1 MNTTAP
7 DAFAL
12 DPDSPGYY
20 RRLPSPVDQDTTTTG
35 TTTGTTTER
44 FAPTL
49 HAQGAWQPHEQHMS
63 PVAALVMHAVET
75 HLAARGGPES
85 TLQVARVTYEI
96 LGMIGA
102 RPTEVSV
109 EVVRPG
115 RTIALV
121 EAALSVDGRVAVRA
135 RVWLLGP
142 TDTAAV
148 AGGQPEPLPGP
159 DAFPAWDNASAWG
172 GGYID
177 SLQARV
183 DPASGPGRVRAW
195 LTTDRT
201 VVADEPHSDLSL
213 LVGLVDTANGIAAR
227 ESPRDWMFPNTE
239 LTVHLYR
246 TPVGAWLG
254 LDVNAVFGPSGVGL
268 TSAVLFD
275 TTGPFGRSEQI
286 LTVRP
291 MPAR

>member
-1 MNTTAP
+1 MTTSST

-20 RRLPSPVDQDTTTTG
+20 RRLPWQVSDGTSISPEIS
-35 TTTGTTTER
+35 TER

-49 HAQGAWQPHEQHMS
+49 HAQGAWQAHEQHMS
-63 PVAALVMHAVET
+63 PVAALMLQSIES
-75 HLAARGGPES
+75 HLAARGGPEAG
-85 TLQVARVTYEI
+85 LQIARVTYEI
-96 LGMIGA
+96 LGMVAA
-102 RPTEVSV
+102 RPVEVSV

-115 RTIALV
+115 RTIAVV

-135 RVWLLGP
+135 RAWLLGAS
-142 TDTAAV
+142 DTASV
-148 AGGQPEPLPGP
+148 AGGQPEPMPAP
-159 DAFPAWDNASAWG
+159 DTFGLWENASAWG

-183 DPASGPGRVRAW
+183 DPASEPGHVRAW
-195 LTTDRT
+195 LTTERSLI
-201 VVADEPHSDLSL
+201 ADETHSDLAL
-213 LVGLVDTANGIAAR
+213 FVGLVDTANGMAAR
-227 ESPRDWMFPNTE
+227 ESPHTWMFPNTE

-246 TPVGAWLG
+246 TPAGRWLG
-254 LDVNAVFGPSGVGL
+254 LDVTAVFGATGVGL

-275 TTGPFGRSEQI
+275 TTGPVGRSEQI

-291 MPAR
+291 MPQR